1 MYDCLVKVV
10 TDCGSR
16 SVYYGLL
23 KVETDCGSG
32 SVYYE
37 DCGSGSVYYGLVK
50 AMTVVV
56 GLCTTVYLRVVTE

>member
-1 MYDCLVKVV
+1 MYYCLVKVV
-10 TDCGSR
+10 
-16 SVYYGLL
+16 
-23 KVETDCGSG
+23 TDCGSG